1 MTNTAAPPFVSG
13 LSELALSYRSL
24 LCDVWGVVHDGV
36 EARLR
41 STEALARYR
50 QGGGRIVLITNS
62 PRLKPGIVEQFDRI
76 GVRHDAYDDIVTSG
90 EVSRALLTRHAGA
103 RVLHVGPERDLLFY
117 DGLPVELSGE
127 DDCNFISCTGLYDDE
142 TETPDDYRER
152 LRRWAGRGLPML
164 CVNPDI
170 VVERGNRLVWCAGAL
185 AQRYR
190 EHNGPTMVVGKP
202 HEPIY
207 EAALARLAQ
216 LAGTDIDKAG
226 VLAIG
231 DGLDTDVRGAV
242 AQGID
247 AAFITGGI
255 HAEIFG
261 DRDDPD
267 VNAVHAFL
275 ATAGLG
281 AVALMTGLVW

>member
-1 MTNTAAPPFVSG
+1 MTNSAAPPFVSG

-36 EARLR
+36 NAHGQPM
-41 STEALARYR
+41 EALARYR
-50 QGGGRIVLITNS
+50 QGGGHVVLITNS

-76 GVRHDAYDDIVTSG
+76 GVRHDIYDDIVTSG
-90 EVSRALLTRHAGA
+90 EVSRDLLAQRGGA
-103 RVLHVGPERDLLFY
+103 RVLHVGPERDLSLY
-117 DGLPVELSGE
+117 DGLPVTMTGE
-127 DDCNFISCTGLYDDE
+127 DDCDIVSCTGLFDDE

-152 LRRWAGRGLPML
+152 LERWAGRALPML

-170 VVERGNRLVWCAGAL
+170 VVERGHRLVWCAGAL
-185 AQRYR
+185 AERYR
-190 EHNGPTMVVGKP
+190 EHNGPTILVGKP
-202 HEPIY
+202 HAPIY
-207 EAALARLAQ
+207 EAALMRLSRLAG
-216 LAGTDIDKAG
+216 AAVDRTA

-231 DGLDTDVRGAV
+231 DGLDTDIRGAV
-242 AQGID
+242 AQDID

-267 VNAVHAFL
+267 VNAIHAYL

-281 AVALMTGLVW
+281 AVALMTRLVW

>member
-142 TETPDDYRER
+142 TETPDDYQER

-281 AVALMTGLVW
+281 ALALMTGLVW

>member
-142 TETPDDYRER
+142 TETPDDYQER